1 MCVYLSNGDLGES
14 VDNANTDEGWYTTKA
29 RTTSASTTSSTVGSS
44 NMSPSPNLSFT
55 CSTLVSMTCSTH
67 IQLLQLGRLVQCWK
81 GEKKCLVPS
90 IRMHVFIGFHR
101 RDSSQRW

>member
-14 VDNANTDEGWYTTKA
+14 VDNANTDEGY
-29 RTTSASTTSSTVGSS
+29 
-44 NMSPSPNLSFT
+44 
-55 CSTLVSMTCSTH
+55 TH

-90 IRMHVFIGFHR
+90 IRMHVFIGFHC